1 MALEFN
7 EIHPALFI
15 LIPAVLQH
23 CSALLRRL
31 LSPRLFITSENLH
44 VVRKLDSV
52 TIYLM
57 ALYQEAAKLRC
68 QEHLIWDAC
77 VTRNAHVIG
86 FCVKVSLIH

>member
-15 LIPAVLQH
+15 LIPTVWQRR
-23 CSALLRRL
+23 SALLCRL
-31 LSPRLFITSENLH
+31 ASPRLFITSENLH
-44 VVRKLDSV
+44 VVRKLESV

-57 ALYQEAAKLRC
+57 ALFQEAVKLRC
-68 QEHLIWDAC
+68 LEHLIWDAC
-77 VTRNAHVIG
+77 VTGSTHKRG